1 MANKVKLTPEEIR
14 ARKNE
19 ASRRWYAAHKAKGAV
34 NTAGKKTAKKA
45 DLPSAK
51 KAAPVQKAGGAPIM
65 KRVDKLVKK
74 NIKAVGQVKSLMK
87 DVAEILGDAYKTGD
101 EKLIASVQKALGK
114 NLCIQVDAQTLE
126 PEGKA
131 KKAVSFAVGAKLFRV
146 PKRKETPDGDGADR
160 ADDLVAACEKTAE
173 RGPGVSD
180 VQPKE
185 ISVDPS
191 KLEGVESGDVAEA
204 DIDPVTGEETDDEDD
219 QDAEEEEEEEEEE
232 DDVDEDE
239 LSDEEREERRRR
251 RAEKDAEDFQED
263 YLSGRGDMMREL
275 SAQGFG
281 EED

>member
-1 MANKVKLTPEEIR
+1 MVAE
-14 ARKNE
+14 
-19 ASRRWYAAHKAKGAV
+19 
-34 NTAGKKTAKKA
+34 
-45 DLPSAK
+45 
-51 KAAPVQKAGGAPIM
+51 
-65 KRVDKLVKK
+65 
-74 NIKAVGQVKSLMK
+74 GQNLWAE
-87 DVAEILGDAYKTGD
+87 VAEILGDAYKTGD
-101 EKLIASVQKALGK
+101 EKLIASVQKALSK

-131 KKAVSFAVGAKLFRV
+131 KKVVSFAVGAKLFRV
-146 PKRKETPDGDGADR
+146 PKRKGTPDGVGGDR

-180 VQPKE
+180 AQPKE
-185 ISVDPS
+185 ISIDPS
-191 KLEGVESGDVAEA
+191 KLEGVESGDVAET
-204 DIDPVTGEETDDEDD
+204 DIDPATGEETGDEDEYD
-219 QDAEEEEEEEEEE
+219 QDAEEEEEE

>member
-14 ARKNE
+14 ARRNE

-34 NTAGKKTAKKA
+34 NKAGKKAVKNADFPAAKKTAPVKKA
-45 DLPSAK
+45 DGEL
-51 KAAPVQKAGGAPIM
+51 IM
-65 KRVDKLVKK
+65 KRVGKLVKK
-74 NIKAVGQVKSLMK
+74 NVKAVGQVKCLMK
-87 DVAEILGDAYKTGD
+87 EAAEILGDTYKTGD

-131 KKAVSFAVGAKLFRV
+131 KKAVSFAVGSKLFRV
-146 PKRKETPDGDGADR
+146 PKRKVTPDGAGADQAGEPAAALSTA
-160 ADDLVAACEKTAE
+160 ADPAV
-173 RGPGVSD
+173 GVSG

-185 ISVDPS
+185 IPVDPS
-191 KLEGVESGDVAEA
+191 KLESVESGEAAEA
-204 DIDPVTGEETDDEDD
+204 DIDSLTGGETGDGDEDD
-219 QDAEEEEEEEEEE
+219 RDAEEEEEE

-275 SAQGFG
+275 NAQGFG

>member
-1 MANKVKLTPEEIR
+1 MANRVKLTPEEIR
-14 ARKNE
+14 ARRNE

-34 NTAGKKTAKKA
+34 NKAGKKAVKNA
-45 DLPSAK
+45 DFPAAK
-51 KAAPVQKAGGAPIM
+51 KAAPVKKADGALIM

-74 NIKAVGQVKSLMK
+74 NIKAVGQVKGLMK
-87 DVAEILGDAYKTGD
+87 EAAEILGDTYKIGD

-114 NLCIQVDAQTLE
+114 SLCIQVDAQTLE

-131 KKAVSFAVGAKLFRV
+131 KKVVSFAVGSKLFRV
-146 PKRKETPDGDGADR
+146 PKRKGTPDGADQ
-160 ADDLVAACEKTAE
+160 AGEPAAEREKTAE
-173 RGPGVSD
+173 QGPGVSD
-180 VQPKE
+180 VQPRE
-185 ISVDPS
+185 IPVDPS
-191 KLEGVESGDVAEA
+191 KLEGVESGGAAEA
-204 DIDPVTGEETDDEDD
+204 DIDSLTGGETGDEDEDD
-219 QDAEEEEEEEEEE
+219 RDAEEEEEE

-275 SAQGFG
+275 NAQGFG

>member
-1 MANKVKLTPEEIR
+1 MANRVKLTPEEIR
-14 ARKNE
+14 ARRNE

-34 NTAGKKTAKKA
+34 NKA
-45 DLPSAK
+45 VNKAVKNADFPAAK
-51 KAAPVQKAGGAPIM
+51 KAAPVKKADGELIM
-65 KRVDKLVKK
+65 KRVDRLVKK
-74 NIKAVGQVKSLMK
+74 NIKAVGQVKGLMK
-87 DVAEILGDAYKTGD
+87 EAAEILGDTYKTGD

-126 PEGKA
+126 PEGNA

-146 PKRKETPDGDGADR
+146 PKRKGTPDGAGADQ
-160 ADDLVAACEKTAE
+160 AGEPAAAREKTAE
-173 RGPGVSD
+173 PGPGVSD

-185 ISVDPS
+185 IPVDPS
-191 KLEGVESGDVAEA
+191 KLEGVESGEAAEA
-204 DIDPVTGEETDDEDD
+204 DIDSLAGGETDDDEEDR
-219 QDAEEEEEEEEEE
+219 DAEEEEEE

-275 SAQGFG
+275 NAQGFG

>member
-14 ARKNE
+14 ARRNE

-34 NTAGKKTAKKA
+34 NKAGKKAVKNA
-45 DLPSAK
+45 DFPAAK
-51 KAAPVQKAGGAPIM
+51 KAAPVKKADGALIM

-74 NIKAVGQVKSLMK
+74 NIKAVGQVKGLMK
-87 DVAEILGDAYKTGD
+87 EAAEILGDTYKTGD

-114 NLCIQVDAQTLE
+114 SLCIQVDAQTLE
-126 PEGKA
+126 PEGNA

-146 PKRKETPDGDGADR
+146 PKRKVTPDGADQ
-160 ADDLVAACEKTAE
+160 AGDLAAAREKTAE
-173 RGPGVSD
+173 QGPGVSD

-185 ISVDPS
+185 IPVDPS
-191 KLEGVESGDVAEA
+191 KLEGVESGEAAEA
-204 DIDPVTGEETDDEDD
+204 DIDSLAGGETGDEDEDD
-219 QDAEEEEEEEEEE
+219 RDAEEEDEE

-275 SAQGFG
+275 NAQGFG